1 MPLQQKEK
9 YCLLALAKFLMRSV
23 KVDYRKPFDKSI
35 KIKFLIKCLR
45 FYQSID
51 MVDVDTHKH
60 WFYHPLQVVCLFN
73 ASK

>member
-1 MPLQQKEK
+1 
-9 YCLLALAKFLMRSV
+9 MRSV

-35 KIKFLIKCLR
+35 KIKFLIKRLR